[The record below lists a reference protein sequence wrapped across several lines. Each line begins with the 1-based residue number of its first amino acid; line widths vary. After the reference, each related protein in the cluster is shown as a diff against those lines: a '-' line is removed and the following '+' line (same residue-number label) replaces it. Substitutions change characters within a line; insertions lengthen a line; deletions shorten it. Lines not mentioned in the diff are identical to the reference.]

1 MAREWNSRS
10 YHKLSGPQFG
20 WGLKVI
26 DRLSSLPLRGDEQ
39 ILDAG
44 CGTGR
49 VTAELLKRYPHC
61 RVTAVD
67 ASRNMGEQARTTLSA
82 FGARVEVR
90 QTDLME
96 LNEIEVYDLV
106 FSTAVFHWVP
116 DHDRLFA
123 NIFRALRY
131 GGFLFAQSGGG
142 PNLKRLRDRVRKL
155 VASPPYSAYFE
166 NWKEIAGYEEAEP
179 TAQRL
184 RNAGF
189 VDVETSLE
197 ASPVTFANREDFHS
211 FCATMILHPHL
222 QKLPED
228 LRGPFL
234 DELVRRAERDEPPL
248 VLDYWRLNMKAAK
261 R

>member
-1 MAREWNSRS
+1 MAREWNSGS

-20 WGLKVI
+20 WGLKVL
-26 DRLSSLPLRGDEQ
+26 DRLSLLPLRGDEQ
-39 ILDAG
+39 VLDAG

-49 VTAELLKRYPHC
+49 VTAELLKRYPQC

-67 ASRNMGEQARTTLSA
+67 SSLNMVEQARTTLSD
-82 FGARVEVR
+82 FGSRVKVR

-96 LNEIEVYDLV
+96 LNAVEAYDLV

-123 NIFRALRY
+123 NIFRALRH

-155 VASPPYSAYFE
+155 VASPPYSEYFE
-166 NWKEIAGYEEAEP
+166 NWKEIAVYEEAEP

-197 ASPVTFANREDFHS
+197 EAPVAFANREDFKN

-222 QKLPED
+222 SKLPEG
-228 LRGPFL
+228 LREPFL
-234 DELVRRAERDEPPL
+234 DELVQQAEQDSPAL

-261 R
+261 P

>member
-1 MAREWNSRS
+1 MAREWNSAS

-20 WGLKVI
+20 WGLKVL
-26 DRLSSLPLRGDEQ
+26 DRLSALPLRGDEQ

-67 ASRNMGEQARTTLSA
+67 ASLNMVEQARTTLSE
-82 FGARVEVR
+82 FGSRVEVR
-90 QTDLME
+90 QTDLAE
-96 LNEIEVYDLV
+96 LSAVDAYDLV

-123 NIFRALRY
+123 NIFRALRP

-142 PNLKRLRDRVRKL
+142 PNLERLRDRVRKL
-155 VASPPYSAYFE
+155 VAAPPYSAHFE
-166 NWKEIAGYEEAEP
+166 NWKELAVYEEAEP
-179 TAQRL
+179 TAQRI

-189 VDVETSLE
+189 VDVETSAE
-197 ASPVTFANREDFHS
+197 AAPVTFAASEDFRQ
-211 FCATMILHPHL
+211 FLATMILHPHL
-222 QKLPED
+222 GKLPEG
-228 LRGPFL
+228 LREPFL
-234 DELVRRAERDEPPL
+234 DELVWQAEQDEPSL

-261 R
+261 P